1 MTTVEDANLALQKVL
16 DAGSKKNVIELD
28 WIKNVRVT
36 IPRVIVTLSL
46 PSFANSQRDRIVQ
59 EVRKTLLDFEDINDV
74 QIEIDNNLSKTESKT
89 EGNGPELQQIDGI
102 RHIIAVSSGKGG
114 VGKSTIAVNL
124 ACSLAKLGLKTGLL
138 DADIYGPNTPSMMG
152 VAEQNPKV
160 TEGSGNE
167 QRLIPINKYGISLVS
182 MGFLIEEGQP
192 VIWRGPMLNSII
204 RQFLYQVEWNN
215 LDFLVIDL
223 PPGTGDA
230 QISLSQS
237 VPISGAI
244 VVTTPQQV
252 SLQDAR
258 RGLAMFKQL
267 GVPLLGIVEN
277 MSVFIP
283 PDMPSKKYEI
293 FGKGGGQTLAKE
305 NDLPLLAQIPIEIP
319 VVDESNKG
327 VPITISQPKKES
339 SIEFSN
345 LAQLIK
351 NQFVVNLNLIQMI
364 MQYQLQTNLAKEIYF
379 ASTQKTHGIALK
391 LDKSFAP
398 FFLLAGLLDIC
409 NLLISSIG
417 VTS

>member
-1 MTTVEDANLALQKVL
+1 MKKELKIYLASPRGFC
-16 DAGSKKNVIELD
+16 AGVK
-28 WIKNVRVT
+28 R
-36 IPRVIVTLSL
+36 
-46 PSFANSQRDRIVQ
+46 A
-59 EVRKTLLDFEDINDV
+59 
-74 QIEIDNNLSKTESKT
+74 IEIVEK
-89 EGNGPELQQIDGI
+89 
-102 RHIIAVSSGKGG
+102 A
-114 VGKSTIAVNL
+114 
-124 ACSLAKLGLKTGLL
+124 
-138 DADIYGPNTPSMMG
+138 
-152 VAEQNPKV
+152 
-160 TEGSGNE
+160 
-167 QRLIPINKYGISLVS
+167 INKYGISLVS

-283 PDMPSKKYEI
+283 PDMPGKKYKI

-319 VVDESNKG
+319 LVDESNKG
-327 VPITISQPKKES
+327 VPISISQPNKES
-339 SIEFSN
+339 SIAFSN

-351 NQFVVNLNLIQMI
+351 NQFVNR
-364 MQYQLQTNLAKEIYF
+364 
-379 ASTQKTHGIALK
+379 
-391 LDKSFAP
+391 
-398 FFLLAGLLDIC
+398 
-409 NLLISSIG
+409 
-417 VTS
+417 

>member
-1 MTTVEDANLALQKVL
+1 
-16 DAGSKKNVIELD
+16 
-28 WIKNVRVT
+28 
-36 IPRVIVTLSL
+36 
-46 PSFANSQRDRIVQ
+46 
-59 EVRKTLLDFEDINDV
+59 
-74 QIEIDNNLSKTESKT
+74 
-89 EGNGPELQQIDGI
+89 
-102 RHIIAVSSGKGG
+102 
-114 VGKSTIAVNL
+114 
-124 ACSLAKLGLKTGLL
+124 
-138 DADIYGPNTPSMMG
+138 MG

-160 TEGSGNE
+160 TEGSGTD

-244 VVTTPQQV
+244 VVTNPQQV

-267 GVPLLGIVEN
+267 GVRLLGIVEN

-283 PDMPSKKYEI
+283 PDMPRKKYEI
-293 FGKGGGQTLAKE
+293 FGKGGGQILAKE

-319 VVDESNKG
+319 LVDESNKG
-327 VPITISQPKKES
+327 VPISISQPKKAS
-339 SIEFSN
+339 SIAFSN

-351 NQFVVNLNLIQMI
+351 NQFVN
-364 MQYQLQTNLAKEIYF
+364 
-379 ASTQKTHGIALK
+379 S
-391 LDKSFAP
+391 
-398 FFLLAGLLDIC
+398 
-409 NLLISSIG
+409 
-417 VTS
+417 

>member
-1 MTTVEDANLALQKVL
+1 MTTVEDANNALSKIL
-16 DAGSKKNVIELD
+16 DSGSKKNLIELA
-28 WIKNVRVT
+28 WIKNVRV
-36 IPRVIVTLSL
+36 ISPRIIITLSL
-46 PSFANSQRDRIVQ
+46 PSFATSQRERIVQ
-59 EVRKTLLDFEDINDV
+59 EVRNKLLKFDDINDV
-74 QIEIDNNLSKTESKT
+74 QIEIDNDVSQPKPNSES
-89 EGNGPELQQIDGI
+89 NVPELKNIKGI
-102 RHIIAVSSGKGG
+102 KNIIAISSGKGG
-114 VGKSTIAVNL
+114 VGKSTIAVNI

-138 DADIYGPNTPSMMG
+138 DADIYGPNTPSMLG
-152 VAEQNPKV
+152 VTEENPKV
-160 TEGSGNE
+160 TDGSGND

-204 RQFLYQVEWNN
+204 KQFLYQVEWTN

-267 GVPLLGIVEN
+267 GVPLLGVVEN

-283 PDMPSKKYEI
+283 PDMPNKKYEI
-293 FGKGGGQTLAKE
+293 FGKGGGKILAAE
-305 NDLPLLAQIPIEIP
+305 NNLPLLAQIPIEITL
-319 VVDESNKG
+319 VNESNKG
-327 VPITISQPKKES
+327 VPISISEPDKES
-339 SIEFSN
+339 SIKFKE

-351 NQFVVNLNLIQMI
+351 KQFIN
-364 MQYQLQTNLAKEIYF
+364 
-379 ASTQKTHGIALK
+379 
-391 LDKSFAP
+391 
-398 FFLLAGLLDIC
+398 
-409 NLLISSIG
+409 
-417 VTS
+417 

>member
-1 MTTVEDANLALQKVL
+1 MSKIL
-16 DAGSKKNVIELD
+16 DSGSKKILIELD

-36 IPRVIVTLSL
+36 SPRIIITLSL
-46 PSFANSQRDRIVQ
+46 PSFANSQRERIVQ
-59 EVRKTLLDFEDINDV
+59 EVRNELLKFEDINDV
-74 QIEIDNNLSKTESKT
+74 QIEIDNDISQSNSKMES
-89 EGNGPELQQIDGI
+89 NVPEIKNIKGVK
-102 RHIIAVSSGKGG
+102 HIIAISSGKGG
-114 VGKSTIAVNL
+114 VGKSTIAVNI
-124 ACSLAKLGLKTGLL
+124 ACSLANLGLNTGLL
-138 DADIYGPNTPSMMG
+138 DADIYGPNTPSMLG
-152 VAEQNPKV
+152 VTEENPKV
-160 TEGSGNE
+160 TDGIGND

-204 RQFLYQVEWNN
+204 KQFLYQVEWNN

-267 GVPLLGIVEN
+267 GVPLLGVVEN

-283 PDMPSKKYEI
+283 PDMPNKKYEI
-293 FGKGGGQTLAKE
+293 FGKGGGKILALE
-305 NDLPLLAQIPIEIP
+305 NNLPLLAQIPLEISL
-319 VVDESNKG
+319 VNESNKG
-327 VPITISQPKKES
+327 VPISISEPDKES
-339 SIEFSN
+339 SIRFRE

-351 NQFVVNLNLIQMI
+351 KQFINKQ
-364 MQYQLQTNLAKEIYF
+364 
-379 ASTQKTHGIALK
+379 
-391 LDKSFAP
+391 
-398 FFLLAGLLDIC
+398 
-409 NLLISSIG
+409 
-417 VTS
+417 

>member
-1 MTTVEDANLALQKVL
+1 MTSVEDANNALSKILDSGSQKNL
-16 DAGSKKNVIELD
+16 IELT
-28 WIKNVRVT
+28 WIKNVRVIAPRIT
-36 IPRVIVTLSL
+36 ITLSL

-59 EVRKTLLDFEDINDV
+59 EVRNKLLKFEDIEDV
-74 QIEIDNNLSKTESKT
+74 QIEIDNNLSQS
-89 EGNGPELQQIDGI
+89 NSNSANNIPELKNIKGI
-102 RHIIAVSSGKGG
+102 KHIIAISSGKGG
-114 VGKSTIAVNL
+114 VGKSTIAVNI

-152 VAEQNPKV
+152 VTEENPKV
-160 TEGSGNE
+160 TDGSGND

-204 RQFLYQVEWNN
+204 KQFLYQVEWNN

-244 VVTTPQQV
+244 IVTTPQRV

-283 PDMPSKKYEI
+283 PDMPNKRYEI
-293 FGKGGGQTLAKE
+293 FGKGGGKILAGE
-305 NDLPLLAQIPIEIP
+305 NNLPLLASIPIEISL
-319 VVDESNKG
+319 VNESNKG
-327 VPITISQPKKES
+327 IPISISEPDTES
-339 SIEFSN
+339 SIRFK
-345 LAQLIK
+345 Q
-351 NQFVVNLNLIQMI
+351 
-364 MQYQLQTNLAKEIYF
+364 LAK
-379 ASTQKTHGIALK
+379 
-391 LDKSFAP
+391 
-398 FFLLAGLLDIC
+398 
-409 NLLISSIG
+409 LISEQIID
-417 VTS
+417 

>member
-1 MTTVEDANLALQKVL
+1 MTTIEDANFALQKVL
-16 DAGSKKNVIELD
+16 DAGSKKNVIELA
-28 WIKNVRVT
+28 WIKNLRIS

-59 EVRKTLLDFEDINDV
+59 EVSKVLLDFEDIDDV
-74 QIEIDNNLSKTESKT
+74 QIEIDNNSSKKESQ
-89 EGNGPELQQIDGI
+89 NQSNSPELQKIDGI

-160 TEGSGNE
+160 TEGSGSD

-283 PDMPSKKYEI
+283 PDMPDKKYEI
-293 FGKGGGQTLAKE
+293 FGKGGGQTLAYE

-319 VVDESNKG
+319 LVDDSNKG
-327 VPITISQPKKES
+327 VPISISQPNKES
-339 SIEFSN
+339 SVVFSN

-351 NQFVVNLNLIQMI
+351 NQFVN
-364 MQYQLQTNLAKEIYF
+364 
-379 ASTQKTHGIALK
+379 S
-391 LDKSFAP
+391 
-398 FFLLAGLLDIC
+398 
-409 NLLISSIG
+409 
-417 VTS
+417 